1 MPNTTKANSLKC
13 ILIEPNIPDRN
24 LCEGEIRLNRSYLTA
39 AVRFFVLV
47 SFLTKLSEI
56 RFFFVCRFFVTFVF
70 AIFCFANVFSCG
82 KTLQVCCVSEQ
93 GGGLQGIRIRRV
105 KTEGHVRCHL

>member
-24 LCEGEIRLNRSYLTA
+24 LCEGEIRLNRSYLTV
-39 AVRFFVLV
+39 AVRFFV

-56 RFFFVCRFFVTFVF
+56 RFFVSFYRNFFFLLRQCLF
-70 AIFCFANVFSCG
+70 MRKDFMI
-82 KTLQVCCVSEQ
+82 CV
-93 GGGLQGIRIRRV
+93 
-105 KTEGHVRCHL
+105 

>member
-39 AVRFFVLV
+39 AVRFFFVLV

-56 RFFFVCRFFVTFVF
+56 RFFCLSFFRN
-70 AIFCFANVFSCG
+70 FCFC
-82 KTLQVCCVSEQ
+82 
-93 GGGLQGIRIRRV
+93 
-105 KTEGHVRCHL
+105 

>member
-24 LCEGEIRLNRSYLTA
+24 FCEGEIRLNRSYLTA
-39 AVRFFVLV
+39 AVRFFVVLV

-56 RFFFVCRFFVTFVF
+56 RFYVCRFFRNFCS
-70 AIFCFANVFSCG
+70 CFANVFSCG

-105 KTEGHVRCHL
+105 KTEGHVRSHL

>member
-13 ILIEPNIPDRN
+13 ILIEPNIPNRSF
-24 LCEGEIRLNRSYLTA
+24 CEGEIRLNRSYPTA
-39 AVRFFVLV
+39 AVRFFFFVVFV

-56 RFFFVCRFFVTFVF
+56 RFLSVVFFRNFCS
-70 AIFCFANVFSCG
+70 CFANVFSCG

-105 KTEGHVRCHL
+105 KTEGHVRSHL